1 MGLHQGKRVG
11 TLTKHNNGVG
21 DCSLCWDCA
30 NATLPHKC
38 PWVGDG
44 TPIDGWW
51 ARKTKLKFKGGDGSG
66 GSYVRMVDS
75 YNVIVCPLFERDAWR
90 GGQFKHDTDK
100 KTNLKDATESDL
112 RAICAAIIQRFVLDW
127 ETLGRGKE
135 KKFITYGN
143 KVVKAETVREFFQSE
158 WFEMLLSVVSDFDPD
173 HVREILGVPCKEKTK
188 SRRR

>member
-1 MGLHQGKRVG
+1 
-11 TLTKHNNGVG
+11 
-21 DCSLCWDCA
+21 
-30 NATLPHKC
+30 
-38 PWVGDG
+38 
-44 TPIDGWW
+44 
-51 ARKTKLKFKGGDGSG
+51 
-66 GSYVRMVDS
+66 MVDS